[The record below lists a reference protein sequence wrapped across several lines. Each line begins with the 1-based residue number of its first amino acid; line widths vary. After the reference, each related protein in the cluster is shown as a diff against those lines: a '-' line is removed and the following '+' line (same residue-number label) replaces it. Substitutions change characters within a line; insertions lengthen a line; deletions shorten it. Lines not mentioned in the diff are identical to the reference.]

1 MHASQMGFSD
11 WCIALCRQDLAA
23 APRCTCMLVQDIQS
37 LLQDLPGVDT
47 SSNVSFGLK
56 QMVPQS
62 TSLQP
67 SDKQS
72 VVSYYSSGHDVS
84 QHMSQPPQPF
94 SQIFGTTH
102 DMQLSPDTKQERLFC
117 FRQLTVRN
125 NTPVDVRLIDVRFSP
140 NLPLWPNTMA
150 LTDDV
155 GISAVV
161 RDTDLDSKFRSLAVS
176 SSAAENVAGMPDQQ
190 DLQRSR
196 KPKVSKKQRQLQAQ
210 RQQLQAQKQQP
221 QAQRQQLQQPQ
232 QQQQSVQNEPK
243 RESQQ
248 HQQQAGQQLQSKP
261 QLAGDSSNLQ
271 SGEAEDKHQEG
282 VQCVKLHA
290 GQEYPVTVMLNCL
303 DGPHRK

>member
-11 WCIALCRQDLAA
+11 WCIAHCRQDLAA

-37 LLQDLPGVDT
+37 LLQDLPGVYT

-62 TSLQP
+62 TSSQSP
-67 SDKQS
+67 DKQF
-72 VVSYYSSGHDVS
+72 VVSYYGSGHDVS

-94 SQIFGTTH
+94 SQIFGTAHDTH
-102 DMQLSPDTKQERLFC
+102 LSPDTEQERLFC

-125 NTPVDVRLIDVRFSP
+125 NTPVDVQLIDVRFSP

-155 GISAVV
+155 GVSAVA

-196 KPKVSKKQRQLQAQ
+196 KPKASNKQ

-221 QAQRQQLQQPQ
+221 QQPQQ
-232 QQQQSVQNEPK
+232 QQQQSVQRNEPK

-248 HQQQAGQQLQSKP
+248 HQQQAGQQLQPKP
-261 QLAGDSSNLQ
+261 QLAGDSSSLPN
-271 SGEAEDKHQEG
+271 GEAEDKHQDG

-290 GQEYPVTVMLNCL
+290 GEEYPVTVMLNCL